1 MDELTTEE
9 IPATKSSDML
19 ALIVS
24 GDGLTPTFS
33 RALAREFRRAG
44 VHSAIVPS
52 MRYFWR
58 RRSPAMFAKH
68 LEKRLQR
75 HLDKSI
81 DGKVILVGYSFG
93 GAVLPFAIRRLPDNQ
108 KKAIALVALAAP
120 GRRADFE
127 FKFRGWLNLSSAA
140 ARDAEAEIDRMIE
153 EGAPTLLVYGDR
165 DFARAKPSK
174 PGADILMLP
183 SGHDLRGD
191 CPTIVAEILRRI
203 T

>member
-1 MDELTTEE
+1 
-9 IPATKSSDML
+9 
-19 ALIVS
+19 
-24 GDGLTPTFS
+24 
-33 RALAREFRRAG
+33 
-44 VHSAIVPS
+44 
-52 MRYFWR
+52 
-58 RRSPAMFAKH
+58 MFAKH
-68 LEKRLQR
+68 LEKRLER

-120 GRRADFE
+120 ARRADFE
-127 FKFRGWLNLSSAA
+127 FKFRGWLNLSSNA
-140 ARDAEAEIDRMIE
+140 ARDAETEIELMLI
-153 EGAPTLLVYGDR
+153 EGAPTLFIYGER
-165 DFARAKPSK
+165 DLPRAKPSK
-174 PGADILMLP
+174 AGADILTLP